1 MNREKK
7 KENENAVLIRMA
19 CACIY
24 FKSKRV
30 TICNILQLKKLC
42 HPHTTAAIV
51 QQNRSYCIACTCGQR
66 SLSLSLLF
74 ILSFVLI
81 ESIFS
86 FLASQS
92 ERKRKGGEYMCKCT
106 CGRLIIKTFLLFV
119 SNCMGG

>member
-66 SLSLSLLF
+66 SLSLSSSFSLLF
-74 ILSFVLI
+74 S
-81 ESIFS
+81 SNQS
-86 FLASQS
+86 FLFWPVRVK
-92 ERKRKGGEYMCKCT
+92 ERERVENIC
-106 CGRLIIKTFLLFV
+106 V
-119 SNCMGG
+119 SVRVDD